1 MYMIFGIISLVFTLT
16 LTGSIRKSKLFSVFY
31 FVSLGSLILFFIS
44 ILAIRGWSG
53 MAYGMLAL
61 GLNVIGL
68 MGMVVTSY
76 YNRKKL

>member
-1 MYMIFGIISLVFTLT
+1 M
-16 LTGSIRKSKLFSVFY
+16 
-31 FVSLGSLILFFIS
+31 FFIS